1 MEEVLGMNVGKEVCC
16 MLVAHCTL
24 QTYKPLLQFTFC
36 FSDGLL
42 GAYLFTRN
50 STAPHTII
58 LVSAK
63 KLGELHRT
71 RALFAR
77 PLHEAPGWQARNHST
92 FKQWQHGP
100 EKGEPAKAG
109 RKKGSKLITDRSS
122 NFRRA
127 QVTCGQQKSI
137 SMAPWARRHH
147 NT

>member
-1 MEEVLGMNVGKEVCC
+1 VKK
-16 MLVAHCTL
+16 
-24 QTYKPLLQFTFC
+24 KPLSKNTWLRGRT
-36 FSDGLL
+36 
-42 GAYLFTRN
+42 N
-50 STAPHTII
+50 
-58 LVSAK
+58 
-63 KLGELHRT
+63 LGELHRT

>member
-63 KLGELHRT
+63 KLPNENQS
-71 RALFAR
+71 RA
-77 PLHEAPGWQARNHST
+77 
-92 FKQWQHGP
+92 
-100 EKGEPAKAG
+100 
-109 RKKGSKLITDRSS
+109 I
-122 NFRRA
+122 
-127 QVTCGQQKSI
+127 
-137 SMAPWARRHH
+137 
-147 NT
+147 